1 MSISKE
7 IWILCKC
14 NETINEFDFNK
25 IIIYDVITARFYNAI
40 NYMDRKEIN
49 MNALLLNEIETFGD
63 KPESQKLTDK
73 GFTPGGFEIAIR
85 RATRD
90 VAPRTLS
97 RRSVAKGNLVDDL
110 LYGEHSFLG
119 EIEKY
124 FSNDPCNEEKYDKWH
139 TDMCRLVLG
148 VIQRFYTQKNG
159 TDVCYGKAQ
168 KIVNMTLKGCYC
180 LNGARDKEEYFKH
193 CHMALDSFT
202 LTWYKR
208 HGYKCESEWSN
219 LSYDEYSEIKT
230 NIRKIAPDID
240 VFEALTPLQIEF
252 LIWPLEI
259 MVATVK
265 EINKC
270 LGGLISADYAESY
283 FEKHKLGF
291 DFKMA
296 NIIIGKEVPDKLD
309 ADFINWLNQ
318 IPENQ
323 SNKKIAAEE
332 ILSRYE

>member
-1 MSISKE
+1 
-7 IWILCKC
+7 
-14 NETINEFDFNK
+14 
-25 IIIYDVITARFYNAI
+25 
-40 NYMDRKEIN
+40 
-49 MNALLLNEIETFGD
+49 
-63 KPESQKLTDK
+63 
-73 GFTPGGFEIAIR
+73 
-85 RATRD
+85 
-90 VAPRTLS
+90 
-97 RRSVAKGNLVDDL
+97 
-110 LYGEHSFLG
+110 
-119 EIEKY
+119 
-124 FSNDPCNEEKYDKWH
+124 
-139 TDMCRLVLG
+139 
-148 VIQRFYTQKNG
+148 
-159 TDVCYGKAQ
+159 
-168 KIVNMTLKGCYC
+168 
-180 LNGARDKEEYFKH
+180 
-193 CHMALDSFT
+193 MALDSFT
-202 LTWYKR
+202 LTWYKQ
-208 HGYKCESEWSN
+208 HGYKCGSEWSN

-291 DFKMA
+291 DLKMA
-296 NIIIGKEVPDKLD
+296 NIILGKEAPDKLD
-309 ADFINWLNQ
+309 ADFINWLNR

>member
-1 MSISKE
+1 
-7 IWILCKC
+7 
-14 NETINEFDFNK
+14 
-25 IIIYDVITARFYNAI
+25 
-40 NYMDRKEIN
+40 
-49 MNALLLNEIETFGD
+49 MNVFLLNEIKAFGD
-63 KPESQKLTDK
+63 KPESKKLTDK
-73 GFTPGGFEIAIR
+73 GFTPEGFEIAIR

-90 VAPRTLS
+90 FTPRTLS
-97 RRSVAKGNLVDDL
+97 KRSAAKGSLVDAL
-110 LYGEHSFLG
+110 LCGEQSFLS

-124 FSNDPCNEEKYDKWH
+124 FSNDPCNEDEYDKWH
-139 TDMCRLVLG
+139 TDMCRLVLE

-159 TDVCYGKAQ
+159 ADVRYGKAQ
-168 KIVNMTLKGCYC
+168 KIVNMTMKGCYC
-180 LNGARDKEEYFKH
+180 LDGARDRESYFKH

-202 LTWYKR
+202 LTWYNR
-208 HGYKCESEWSN
+208 HGYKCGVEWSN
-219 LSYDEYSEIKT
+219 LSYEEYIEIKG
-230 NIRKIAPDID
+230 NIRNISPDVD
-240 VFEALTPLQIEF
+240 VFEGLTPLQVEF

-259 MVATVK
+259 MVTTVK

-270 LGGLISADYAESY
+270 LGGLIGEDYAVSY

-291 DFKMA
+291 DLKMA